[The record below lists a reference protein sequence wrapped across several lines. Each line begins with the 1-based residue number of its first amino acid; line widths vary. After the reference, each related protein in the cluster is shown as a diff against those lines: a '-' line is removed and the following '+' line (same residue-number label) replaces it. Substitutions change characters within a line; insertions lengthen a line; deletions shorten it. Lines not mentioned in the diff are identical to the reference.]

1 MNEINKIGPEGSR
14 LPVVLI
20 TGFLGSGKTTL
31 LSRILQHPDMGNTAV
46 IVNEFG
52 EIGLDHMLL
61 ETPTDEDEM
70 VLLNSGCL
78 CCTIRGDLVNT
89 LQDLLL
95 KRQKGEIPAFERV
108 VVETTGLADPAPI
121 LLTILSDELI
131 SQWFI
136 LDSVVTVV
144 DAFNGSGQLDTHFES
159 VKQAVVAD
167 RIVLSKVD
175 ITDAA
180 TIKNIRAR
188 LLTLNPGADI
198 REVSHGDVDPYTLL
212 NIGIEASG
220 DREADIRNWLRE
232 DAFEQED
239 CADHEHHDHD
249 HKHNHSN
256 HDAGIKSF
264 AIFRDT
270 PVQPDGLK
278 LWLNM
283 LAGFRGPQL
292 LRVKGLLNVAGKPV
306 VVHAVQHLF
315 HDPVVLPKW
324 PTEDRR
330 SRIVFIT
337 HNLDRDNLERTLD
350 ALDLNA
356 EGDKN
361 TPSGAPFDPEAYKRF
376 ATAMAAF
383 SGSDGKTPKKKTPPR
398 NPGRRLSI
406 LFVES
411 AAGVHTRDRTHL
423 VHGAETT
430 VHTALIM
437 LIKRHACFTECLK
450 VDIGNFSLAGLFNR
464 HPGFL
469 VVCSSL
475 FRAFLCG
482 FFSSGNNFLTQLI
495 ILPLDLTLL
504 GGLFG
509 HEKRFPLLVLFADQ
523 NQCRRKRNRH
533 VGNIFRGVLIRFFL
547 FRNRFQR
554 CDQSV
559 TVAGLCAICFQ
570 GLNNISLISRIDPK
584 PLQIRRFC
592 EFFVISSQI
601 FEAAGHRS
609 NNEEFGAACGALNLF
624 AKSLFLL

>member
-212 NIGIEASG
+212 NIGFARTPLSRKIAPTTNTMTMITNITIQIMTRASK
-220 DREADIRNWLRE
+220 A
-232 DAFEQED
+232 
-239 CADHEHHDHD
+239 
-249 HKHNHSN
+249 S
-256 HDAGIKSF
+256 
-264 AIFRDT
+264 
-270 PVQPDGLK
+270 P
-278 LWLNM
+278 
-283 LAGFRGPQL
+283 
-292 LRVKGLLNVAGKPV
+292 
-306 VVHAVQHLF
+306 
-315 HDPVVLPKW
+315 
-324 PTEDRR
+324 
-330 SRIVFIT
+330 
-337 HNLDRDNLERTLD
+337 
-350 ALDLNA
+350 
-356 EGDKN
+356 
-361 TPSGAPFDPEAYKRF
+361 
-376 ATAMAAF
+376 
-383 SGSDGKTPKKKTPPR
+383 
-398 NPGRRLSI
+398 
-406 LFVES
+406 
-411 AAGVHTRDRTHL
+411 
-423 VHGAETT
+423 
-430 VHTALIM
+430 
-437 LIKRHACFTECLK
+437 
-450 VDIGNFSLAGLFNR
+450 
-464 HPGFL
+464 
-469 VVCSSL
+469 
-475 FRAFLCG
+475 
-482 FFSSGNNFLTQLI
+482 
-495 ILPLDLTLL
+495 
-504 GGLFG
+504 
-509 HEKRFPLLVLFADQ
+509 
-523 NQCRRKRNRH
+523 
-533 VGNIFRGVLIRFFL
+533 
-547 FRNRFQR
+547 
-554 CDQSV
+554 
-559 TVAGLCAICFQ
+559 
-570 GLNNISLISRIDPK
+570 
-584 PLQIRRFC
+584 
-592 EFFVISSQI
+592 FFVIPQ
-601 FEAAGHRS
+601 S
-609 NNEEFGAACGALNLF
+609 NLTG
-624 AKSLFLL
+624 

>member
-361 TPSGAPFDPEAYKRF
+361 TPSCAPFDPEAYKRF

-383 SGSDGKTPKKKTPPR
+383 SGSDGKTP
-398 NPGRRLSI
+398 
-406 LFVES
+406 
-411 AAGVHTRDRTHL
+411 
-423 VHGAETT
+423 
-430 VHTALIM
+430 
-437 LIKRHACFTECLK
+437 
-450 VDIGNFSLAGLFNR
+450 
-464 HPGFL
+464 
-469 VVCSSL
+469 
-475 FRAFLCG
+475 
-482 FFSSGNNFLTQLI
+482 
-495 ILPLDLTLL
+495 
-504 GGLFG
+504 
-509 HEKRFPLLVLFADQ
+509 
-523 NQCRRKRNRH
+523 
-533 VGNIFRGVLIRFFL
+533 
-547 FRNRFQR
+547 
-554 CDQSV
+554 
-559 TVAGLCAICFQ
+559 
-570 GLNNISLISRIDPK
+570 
-584 PLQIRRFC
+584 
-592 EFFVISSQI
+592 
-601 FEAAGHRS
+601 
-609 NNEEFGAACGALNLF
+609 
-624 AKSLFLL
+624 